1 MACGG
6 CNTSMG
12 LTKDQIENLIQK
24 LIDEG
29 KLQAGLTDCEGV
41 ELGKGS
47 KVLLCS
53 VLAEKVNDL
62 IKEGVIDVVTDVNVE
77 DGKLVATD
85 GTGKSKKLTT
95 PFVRDLTFDA
105 TTNKLKW
112 VEDGKDKE
120 ATLPYIKAAIGTNGV
135 TLTLPD
141 GSTVEVPKAGGTL
154 SPDNLDHTIQK
165 DANVPGKYG
174 VKLDPKGGLTG
185 DTVAGVG
192 VKTGAGLTKDE
203 NGNLVL
209 KLGDGLKTD
218 GQGNLIIDPEKGA
231 EQLVDALAGA
241 GLIAENGQ
249 LKVATVQ
256 LVDAS
261 GTVKMGNLVDT
272 TK

>member
-1 MACGG
+1 MTCVG
-6 CNTSMG
+6 CESTVG
-12 LTKDQIENLIQK
+12 LTKEQVENLIQAK
-24 LIDEG
+24 IDEG
-29 KLQAGLTDCEGV
+29 KLQGTLKDCEGND
-41 ELGKGS
+41 LTKGQ
-47 KVLLCS
+47 KVVLCS
-53 VLAEKVNDL
+53 ALAELVNALLEKGTVKVV
-62 IKEGVIDVVTDVNVE
+62 KDVKFA
-77 DGKLVATD
+77 DGKLVVVGGDNKETAVD
-85 GTGKSKKLTT
+85 M
-95 PFVRDLTFDA
+95 PFISDLQFDA
-105 TTNKLKW
+105 TENKLKW
-112 VEDGKDKE
+112 VANGKDKE
-120 ATLPYIKAAIGTNGV
+120 ATLPFVKAVEGATGV
-135 TLTLPD
+135 VLTLPD
-141 GSTVEVPKAGGTL
+141 GNTVELPKAGNSLT
-154 SPDNLDHTIQK
+154 PDNLDHTIQK

-249 LKVATVQ
+249 LKVATVR

-261 GTVKMGNLVDT
+261 GTVQMGNLVDT